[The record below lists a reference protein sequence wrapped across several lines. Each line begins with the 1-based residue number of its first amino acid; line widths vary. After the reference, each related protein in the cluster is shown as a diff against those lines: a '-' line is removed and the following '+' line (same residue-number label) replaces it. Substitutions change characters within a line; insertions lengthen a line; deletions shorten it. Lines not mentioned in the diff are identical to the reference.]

1 MKKSVALLSLAVAV
15 KLVSQGALAK
25 VSEEEAARLGN
36 ELTCT
41 GAERAANAD
50 GSIPAFTGKYLGE
63 APGWDHVKHSGGKPV
78 DPYPNEKPIL
88 VITAQ
93 NVEEHAKHLTE
104 GQKAMFRKYPDTFR
118 MDIYP
123 GHRDYRYPDYVC
135 ERAKWNALNAEVV
148 NDGMGVEGI
157 GQVMFPI
164 PKNGYELL
172 WNHQLPARAW
182 TEDAVR
188 DLASVMPDGNIGWG
202 RTHMK
207 GLSPA
212 NHPTETPYTK
222 TGVQAYSYNYTMLP
236 TRDRGTAIAA
246 HEPYNFTTSTRTAW
260 SYNPGTR
267 RVRQSPGYGYDQPMA
282 GSNGTMI
289 VDEDRRAEL
298 VVAGAT
304 IDAEARVDR
313 TSRRHQRRPL
323 LEAVADEGGKLA
335 ADAPLTFH
343 RLEIRADH
351 REAWEPLID
360 PDRRNRRNWCR
371 GKGPQFVEAKGLEPA
386 ICGDAPVESS
396 GCCAEADASLRLG
409 RILAL
414 TGQHGARLRRATDDD
429 RIFAEQR
436 IERRRGL
443 LQLIELSAPEE
454 RHVDAFDPHVICEVP
469 PRPDDGNRET
479 RLVAA
484 FEEEARDIQGIDD
497 IGRLKFVQLAPDDA
511 AVSRIEVETSG
522 AELERSFVPAQD
534 GGAGGGIGRA
544 WATTDQTFGE
554 S

>member
-63 APGWDHVKHSGGKPV
+63 VPGWDHVKHSGGKPV

-289 VDEDRRAEL
+289 VDEDRLFNGGPERFEWKMLGKREIYIPANAYKINSADTKYADLLTPHHPNPDFQRYEL
-298 VVAGAT
+298 R
-304 IDAEARVDR
+304 RVWV
-313 TSRRHQRRPL
+313 
-323 LEAVADEGGKLA
+323 LEATLKEGYRHVYGKRVMFIDEVTWHGVL
-335 ADAPLTFH
+335 
-343 RLEIRADH
+343 ADH
-351 REAWEPLID
+351 YDTRGQLWKYASTSYYYHPDMSAWQSGAAFYHDLSTGQYLAYALTNESH
-360 PDRRNRRNWCR
+360 
-371 GKGPQFVEAKGLEPA
+371 KGPILNEGKFTPNMYTP
-386 ICGDAPVESS
+386 DA
-396 GCCAEADASLRLG
+396 LRAAG
-409 RILAL
+409 R
-414 TGQHGARLRRATDDD
+414 
-429 RIFAEQR
+429 
-436 IERRRGL
+436 
-443 LQLIELSAPEE
+443 
-454 RHVDAFDPHVICEVP
+454 
-469 PRPDDGNRET
+469 
-479 RLVAA
+479 
-484 FEEEARDIQGIDD
+484 
-497 IGRLKFVQLAPDDA
+497 
-511 AVSRIEVETSG
+511 
-522 AELERSFVPAQD
+522 
-534 GGAGGGIGRA
+534 
-544 WATTDQTFGE
+544 
-554 S
+554 